1 MTDWQH
7 GFYKLS
13 ADDRRQQLT
22 KARQLSPIEEQVLAN
37 TSSDLGDELVENYI
51 TDYSLPE
58 GVALNITV
66 NNRQYVVPMVI
77 EEPSVIAAAS
87 NGAHRV
93 SRSGGFNAPQQ
104 DRQLVGQ
111 VVLDDVT
118 DKAAVTS
125 WLLKHQD
132 EILTIANQAHPS
144 MQARGGGAKSM
155 KVRTTGDFISVD
167 LGIDVCQA
175 MGANSVNTM
184 AEAVGKWLTGQ
195 GFHVIT
201 AILSNLATQSLQ
213 TATCKVDFRYL
224 ATPEMDGK
232 EVAQRIARL
241 SDLAQVDPYRA
252 ATHNKGIMNG
262 IDAVMIASG
271 NDWRAIESGAHAYA
285 ARDGQYRG
293 LSTWEIQDDYL
304 VGKIVLPLPVGVIG
318 GSIGLNKMT
327 KINYHISQIKSAE
340 ELAAVTASIGL
351 AQNLAALRA
360 LTTTGIQAG
369 HMKLQYRSL
378 AASVGAT
385 PAEVPLVVAR
395 LKQRSHVDQA
405 LAKEIL
411 STIRKDQVND

>member
-13 ADDRRQQLT
+13 ADDRRQQLA
-22 KARQLSPIEEQVLAN
+22 KARHLSSMEERVLAN

-66 NNRQYVVPMVI
+66 NNRPYVVPMVI

-93 SRSGGFNAPQQ
+93 SRSGGFTAPRQ

-118 DKAAVTS
+118 DKAAVKA
-125 WLLKHQD
+125 WLLEHQD

-155 KVRTTGDFISVD
+155 KVRTPGNFISID

-175 MGANSVNTM
+175 MGANSINTM
-184 AEAVGKWLTGQ
+184 AEAVGKWLTDQ

-224 ATPEMDGK
+224 ATTEMDGK
-232 EVAQRIARL
+232 EVAQRITRL

-252 ATHNKGIMNG
+252 ATHNK
-262 IDAVMIASG
+262 
-271 NDWRAIESGAHAYA
+271 E
-285 ARDGQYRG
+285 
-293 LSTWEIQDDYL
+293 
-304 VGKIVLPLPVGVIG
+304 
-318 GSIGLNKMT
+318 
-327 KINYHISQIKSAE
+327 
-340 ELAAVTASIGL
+340 
-351 AQNLAALRA
+351 
-360 LTTTGIQAG
+360 
-369 HMKLQYRSL
+369 
-378 AASVGAT
+378 
-385 PAEVPLVVAR
+385 
-395 LKQRSHVDQA
+395 
-405 LAKEIL
+405 
-411 STIRKDQVND
+411 

>member
-22 KARQLSPIEEQVLAN
+22 EARHLSPMEEQVLAN

-66 NNRQYVVPMVI
+66 NNRPYVVPMVI

-93 SRSGGFNAPQQ
+93 SRAGGFTAPQQ
-104 DRQLVGQ
+104 ERQLVGQ

-118 DKAAVTS
+118 DKAATKA
-125 WLLKHQD
+125 WLLEHQD

-155 KVRTTGDFISVD
+155 KVRIPGDFISID

-184 AEAVGKWLTGQ
+184 AEAVGKWLTDQ

-340 ELAAVTASIGL
+340 ELAAVTASVGL

-385 PAEVPLVVAR
+385 PAEVPLVVAQ

>member
-1 MTDWQH
+1 
-7 GFYKLS
+7 
-13 ADDRRQQLT
+13 
-22 KARQLSPIEEQVLAN
+22 
-37 TSSDLGDELVENYI
+37 
-51 TDYSLPE
+51 
-58 GVALNITV
+58 
-66 NNRQYVVPMVI
+66 
-77 EEPSVIAAAS
+77 
-87 NGAHRV
+87 
-93 SRSGGFNAPQQ
+93 
-104 DRQLVGQ
+104 
-111 VVLDDVT
+111 
-118 DKAAVTS
+118 
-125 WLLKHQD
+125 
-132 EILTIANQAHPS
+132 

-155 KVRTTGDFISVD
+155 KVRTPGDFISID

-184 AEAVGKWLTGQ
+184 AEAVGKWLTDQ

-213 TATCKVDFRYL
+213 TAICKVAFRYL
-224 ATPEMDGK
+224 ATTEMDGK

-293 LSTWEIQDDYL
+293 LSTWEIQDGYL

-327 KINYHISQIKSAE
+327 KINYHISQIKSAK
-340 ELAAVTASIGL
+340 ELAAVTASVGL

-385 PAEVPLVVAR
+385 PAEVPLVVAQ